1 LELRG
6 PEGNQFKYDELFG
19 ASALLLGRRTYEGFA
34 ANWPQMDGDDFAK
47 RMNAIDK
54 YVVSS
59 TLSDEAATWGPTT
72 VLRGDPVA
80 EVREL
85 RAQEAGGDLLVEGSG
100 QLVRA
105 LVAHGLVDQLRLMVF
120 PVILGSGARLY
131 PKTMPVPAT
140 LRVTSSATV
149 GSGVTLVT
157 YSSAPAPL
165 AGTAGPWGF
174 PGRPGIRA
182 SSPRPRRTGPPFAQL
197 GAAAA
202 WCRPLWTAGHPE
214 RSPSRRG

>member
-1 LELRG
+1 MRRLVVTEFVSLDGVIEEPRWTFEFDRG
-6 PEGNQFKYDELFG
+6 AEGNQFKYEELFG

-59 TLSDEAATWGPTT
+59 TLSDEAASWGPTT
-72 VLRGDPVA
+72 VLRGDAVA

-85 RAQEAGGDLLVEGSG
+85 RAQEGGGDLLVEGSG

-105 LVAHGLVDQLRLMVF
+105 LVAHGLVDEFRLMVF

-131 PKTMPVPAT
+131 PETMPEPTT
-140 LRVTSSATV
+140 LQVTSSATV
-149 GSGVTLVT
+149 GSGVTLLVC
-157 YSSAPAPL
+157 SPSPAAV
-165 AGTAGPWGF
+165 AGAAGPG
-174 PGRPGIRA
+174 
-182 SSPRPRRTGPPFAQL
+182 Q
-197 GAAAA
+197 AAA
-202 WCRPLWTAGHPE
+202 
-214 RSPSRRG
+214 